1 MVLLGFSLVGFRS
14 CMVSVFRVIFC
25 IVVFRFSNRS
35 SFVMVM
41 GSLVWLVL
49 VGGSV
54 VSSLYIRFRVV
65 VLSVS

>member
-1 MVLLGFSLVGFRS
+1 
-14 CMVSVFRVIFC
+14 MVSVFRVIFC